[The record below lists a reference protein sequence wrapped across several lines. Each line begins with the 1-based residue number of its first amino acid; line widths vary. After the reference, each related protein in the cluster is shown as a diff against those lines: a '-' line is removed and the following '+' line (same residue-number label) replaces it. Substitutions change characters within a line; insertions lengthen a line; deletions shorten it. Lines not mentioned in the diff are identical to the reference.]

1 MIEVRMIN
9 EARKA
14 DINLPN
20 EPFGLFGRM
29 EPSYADGRW
38 GYKEILFDKDNISEM
53 CFPDEDYDYEAMKEN
68 SVFLGAY
75 GGEKCVG
82 LAILQEAFFKYMY
95 LYDLKVS
102 GACRG
107 QGVGRAL

>member
-29 EPSYADGRW
+29 EPSYADGDIKRSFLMRKI
-38 GYKEILFDKDNISEM
+38 YPK
-53 CFPDEDYDYEAMKEN
+53 CAFPMRTTTMK
-68 SVFLGAY
+68 
-75 GGEKCVG
+75 
-82 LAILQEAFFKYMY
+82 Q
-95 LYDLKVS
+95 
-102 GACRG
+102 
-107 QGVGRAL
+107 

>member
-38 GYKEILFDKDNISEM
+38 GYKRGPFIMRKIYLK
-53 CFPDEDYDYEAMKEN
+53 CAFPMRTTTMK
-68 SVFLGAY
+68 
-75 GGEKCVG
+75 
-82 LAILQEAFFKYMY
+82 Q
-95 LYDLKVS
+95 
-102 GACRG
+102 
-107 QGVGRAL
+107 

>member
-1 MIEVRMIN
+1 MIN

-38 GYKEILFDKDNISEM
+38 GYKEILFDEENISEM

-75 GGEKCVG
+75 DGEKCVG

-95 LYDLKVS
+95 LY
-102 GACRG
+102 
-107 QGVGRAL
+107 

>member
-29 EPSYADGRW
+29 EPPTRTADGDD
-38 GYKEILFDKDNISEM
+38 KETLYNEENISEM

-75 GGEKCVG
+75 DGEKCVG
-82 LAILQEAFFKYMY
+82 LAILQEAFLSTCTSMI
-95 LYDLKVS
+95 
-102 GACRG
+102 
-107 QGVGRAL
+107 

>member
-38 GYKEILFDKDNISEM
+38 GYKETLYDEENISEM

-75 GGEKCVG
+75 DGEKCVG
-82 LAILQEAFFKYMY
+82 LAILQEAFLSTCTSMI
-95 LYDLKVS
+95 
-102 GACRG
+102 
-107 QGVGRAL
+107 